1 MTRRSLAIM
10 MTILALLA
18 ASCTSDDADTGA
30 TTTTGGGQ
38 PTTLV
43 TLVGIPALQ
52 IPDADACPSG
62 LPIAEW
68 EMDTSVLL
76 PGFVL
81 PDGTEQPPATYR
93 LIFQRGDEA
102 GYASVPEAAAA
113 ATDWL
118 PAEFQPDIRS
128 VVINHLGRNYVF
140 EGAVVTAGGVP
151 GAFDE
156 PCLLLASDAQIAVW
170 YSIQV
175 VDPFGSAE
183 VYWVWQQAGRGIAI
197 EPYQ

>member
-1 MTRRSLAIM
+1 MTRALACLIVL
-10 MTILALLA
+10 TLA
-18 ASCTSDDADTGA
+18 AAGCSGDDADTA
-30 TTTTGGGQ
+30 PTTAGTE

-43 TLVGIPALQ
+43 TLVGIPSLD
-52 IPDADACPSG
+52 IPDAGACESG
-62 LPIAEW
+62 LPVSEW
-68 EMDTSVLL
+68 EIDTSVLL

-81 PDGTEQPPATYR
+81 PDGSEQPPATYR
-93 LIFQRGDEA
+93 LIFQRGTDA

-128 VVINHLGRNYVF
+128 IVINHLGRNYVF

-151 GAFDE
+151 GALDQ

-175 VDPFGSAE
+175 VDPLGSAD

-197 EPYQ
+197 EPFEATP

>member
-1 MTRRSLAIM
+1 MNRRALASLIV
-10 MTILALLA
+10 LAFVT
-18 ASCTSDDADTGA
+18 ASCAGDDAESGS
-30 TTTTGGGQ
+30 TTSSTNQ
-38 PTTLV
+38 PTSLV
-43 TLVGIPALQ
+43 TLVGIPALE
-52 IPDADACPSG
+52 IPTADACPSG
-62 LPIAEW
+62 LSIADW
-68 EMDTSVLL
+68 EIDTSVLL

-93 LIFQRGDEA
+93 LIFQRGAEA
-102 GYASVPEAAAA
+102 GYASVPEAAEA

-128 VVINHLGRNYVF
+128 IVINHLGRNYVF

-151 GAFDE
+151 GALDE

-175 VDPFGSAE
+175 IDPFGSAE
-183 VYWVWQQAGRGIAI
+183 VYWIWQQQGRGIAI
-197 EPYQ
+197 EPFE